1 MSVIINNLEIE
12 NVKRVKAVQIRPD
25 ADGLTVI
32 GGKNDQGK
40 TSVLDSIIWALG
52 GNKYKPSQ
60 PHREG
65 SVTDPHIKIELSN
78 GLVVERKGKNST
90 LKVIDQA
97 GNLAGQQLLDE
108 FISQLALNLPKF
120 MESSGKEKADTL
132 LKIIGVGDQLFK
144 MDREIKELYDQR
156 HTVGRIANQKVKHA
170 DELPVYPDAPKEPV
184 SVSDLI
190 KRQQAI
196 LAKNGEN
203 QKKRDDLARYEREF
217 VSAQDAYNMAKNLLE
232 EAEKSLETAKKSA
245 EDLMDESTA
254 EIEASIADIEAINEK
269 VRTNQ
274 NKVIAQEEA
283 AKYEAQYK
291 EYTQK
296 LEDVRAARLSLLKSA
311 DLPLEGLTVEDGEL
325 IYLGQKWD
333 GMSSSQQLKVAVA
346 IVRKLNPNCGFVL
359 IDKLEQMDL
368 ETMKEFGDWL
378 KKEGLQAIATRV
390 SSGSECQI
398 IIEDGYSSES
408 APVPQYKAG
417 EF

>member
-378 KKEGLQAIATRV
+378 KKEGLQVIATRV